1 MRKVIAILPMKGHSE
16 RVPKKNLRN
25 FNGKPLYHHVLTS
38 LLNCSNI
45 DKVVI
50 DTDCEDIKKDAL
62 ENFKNIIV
70 LDREESVKGDMTSMN
85 LVIDSVLNRVEGE
98 YYIQTHSTNPLL
110 KSETIEEAINRYFDS
125 VDKYDSVFGVTEL
138 HTRLFD
144 KNIKPVNHDDTKLI
158 RTQDLE
164 PIYEENSN
172 LYIFSRESFY
182 NNNKNRIGKKPQMF
196 KIDKLESVDID
207 TEEEFII
214 AESIA
219 KSFK

>member
-1 MRKVIAILPMKGHSE
+1 MKKVIAILPMKGHSE

-25 FNGKPLYHHVLTS
+25 FNGKSLYHHILET
-38 LLNCSNI
+38 LLNCPNI
-45 DKVVI
+45 EKVVI
-50 DTDCEDIKKDAL
+50 DTDCENIKKDAL

-98 YYIQTHSTNPLL
+98 YFIQTHSTNPLL
-110 KSETIEEAINRYFDS
+110 KSETIEEAINKFFYDI
-125 VDKYDSVFGVTEL
+125 DTYDSVFGVTEL

-144 KNIKPVNHDDTKLI
+144 KNIKPINHDDTKLI

-172 LYIFSRESFY
+172 LYIFSRTSFY

-196 KIDKLESVDID
+196 KINKLESVDID

-214 AESIA
+214 AESIS
-219 KSFK
+219 KSIK